1 MAAGKAAG
9 TFAGDDITLRR
20 LPTGKPLTLT
30 AKGSGSVYY
39 FGQSEG
45 VPSRGNIADEDAGL
59 VVRRTY
65 LNRDGSPLNRFRQN
79 DLIVVKLT
87 VSSQTGLPVKNIVLT
102 DLLPAGFEVEN
113 PRLTGDQ
120 PAGGVQ
126 SNNGRTLAWLKGAA
140 AVDHFDIRDDRVN
153 YYLSLTGSET
163 KTVYYM
169 VRAVTKGRFVV
180 GPVSADAMYN
190 PELRSYNGAGRVIVE

>member
-1 MAAGKAAG
+1 MGKFG
-9 TFAGDDITLRR
+9 GDDLTLKR
-20 LPTGKPLTLT
+20 LPTGQPLTLR
-30 AKGSGSVYY
+30 AAGSGSVYY

-45 VPSRGNIADEDAGL
+45 VPTSGQVPDEDAGL

-65 LNRDGSPLNRFRQN
+65 LSRDGAPISRFRQN
-79 DLIVVKLT
+79 DLIVVRLT
-87 VSSQTGLPVKNIVLT
+87 VSSQNGLPVKNIVLT

-120 PAGGVQ
+120 SSGTGGEQ
-126 SNNGRTLAWLKGAA
+126 RSMTWMKGAA

-153 YYLSLTGSET
+153 YYLSLTGPET

-169 VRAVTKGRFVV
+169 VRAVTRGKFVV
-180 GPVSADAMYN
+180 GPASADAMYN
-190 PELRSYNGAGRVIVE
+190 PEFRSYNGAGRVVVE